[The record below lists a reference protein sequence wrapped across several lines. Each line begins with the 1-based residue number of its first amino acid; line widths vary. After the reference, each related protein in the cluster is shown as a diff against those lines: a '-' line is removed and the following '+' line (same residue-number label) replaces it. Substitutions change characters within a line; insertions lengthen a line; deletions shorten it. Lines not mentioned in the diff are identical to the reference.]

1 MAKITARRT
10 EFKNE
15 VATSAKT
22 QGADRA
28 RGKEQDLKDD
38 KSAREEIPISTE
50 PAEIAQVRTK
60 INNMVWN
67 SAETIAKAMINAAKS
82 GQLATAKY
90 LFEVAGIY
98 PATEETKGIPKEDS
112 LAYTLLKRL
121 GLPTEP
127 LTYDGDSTVNGD
139 TVE

>member
-1 MAKITARRT
+1 MKRVSARRT
-10 EFKNE
+10 ECKKE
-15 VATSAKT
+15 PASQIKT
-22 QGADRA
+22 KDGVTA
-28 RGKEQDLKDD
+28 RNKGWNPGEDNFE
-38 KSAREEIPISTE
+38 SEEHPISME
-50 PAEIAQVRTK
+50 PADAVQIRTN
-60 INNMVWN
+60 IHNMVWN
-67 SAETIAKAMINAAKS
+67 SVETIATAMINAAKS
-82 GQLATAKY
+82 GQLATGKY

-127 LTYDGDSTVNGD
+127 LTDDGDSTGNGD

>member
-1 MAKITARRT
+1 MKRASARRT
-10 EFKNE
+10 ECNKE
-15 VATSAKT
+15 AASQTTTKS
-22 QGADRA
+22 GDRA
-28 RGKEQDLKDD
+28 RNKGWDPGEVNF
-38 KSAREEIPISTE
+38 ATEEHPISME
-50 PAEIAQVRTK
+50 PADVVQIRTNV
-60 INNMVWN
+60 NNMVWN
-67 SAETIAKAMINAAKS
+67 SAETIATAMINAAKS

-98 PATEETKGIPKEDS
+98 PATEETKGKPKEDS

-127 LTYDGDSTVNGD
+127 LTYDGDSAGNGD